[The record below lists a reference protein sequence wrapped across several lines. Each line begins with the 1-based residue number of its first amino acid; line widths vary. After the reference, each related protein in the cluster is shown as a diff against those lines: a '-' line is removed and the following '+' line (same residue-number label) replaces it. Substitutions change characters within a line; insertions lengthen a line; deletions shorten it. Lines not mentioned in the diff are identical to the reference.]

1 MRLLDMISNIYPLIV
16 GRQSH
21 LICAQKLDY
30 LYFDMSSWLPSLN
43 ALKAFEAVSR
53 HLNYAHAA
61 DELGVTPAA
70 VKQLVGKLEEA
81 LGTTLVKRDGRGLAL
96 TPSGQCGRDMLTNG
110 FAQIRDAVERMRSHE
125 QHKRLIVSVEP
136 SFATAWLVPRLERF
150 REVNGDVDV
159 LIDSSL
165 KIADLERGAADL
177 AVRFGLQP
185 EKSLVSHRLFD
196 EQLCAFC
203 SPSLACGPQGLKT
216 LEDLNRATLLHW
228 DLSKL
233 DWARSTKRWMG
244 WQPWLA
250 EVGAGHISSDRG
262 IRFSDY
268 NLAVQAA
275 IAGQG
280 VVLGSLP
287 VLSDL
292 ITADLLVCPFPERVM
307 TDIGYDVVT
316 TGRAMQRPEVK
327 VFRDWIIAETAETF

>member
-1 MRLLDMISNIYPLIV
+1 MSN
-16 GRQSH
+16 
-21 LICAQKLDY
+21 
-30 LYFDMSSWLPSLN
+30 WLPSLN

-61 DELGVTPAA
+61 EELGVTPAA
-70 VKQLVGKLEEA
+70 VKQLVGKLEA
-81 LGTTLVKRDGRGLAL
+81 VLGTTLVRRDGRGLAL
-96 TPSGQCGRDMLTNG
+96 TSSGRSGRDALTGG
-110 FAQIRDAVERMRSHE
+110 FAQIRDAVERMRVRE
-125 QHKRLIVSVEP
+125 TRKRLIVSVEP

-150 REVNGDVDV
+150 RQENDGIDV

-165 KIADLERGAADL
+165 KIVDLERGAADL
-177 AVRFGLQP
+177 AVRFGPQP

-203 SPSLACGPQGLKT
+203 SPSLASGPQGLKT

-228 DLSKL
+228 DLSHL
-233 DWARSTKRWMG
+233 DWADATRRWMG

-250 EVGAGHISSDRG
+250 EVGADHIASDRG
-262 IRFSDY
+262 TRFSDY

-287 VLSDL
+287 VLGDL
-292 ITADLLVCPFPERVM
+292 LATGLLVCPVLERVV

-316 TGRAMQRPEVK
+316 TGRALQRPEVR
-327 VFRDWIIAETAETF
+327 VFRDWIISEAVAC